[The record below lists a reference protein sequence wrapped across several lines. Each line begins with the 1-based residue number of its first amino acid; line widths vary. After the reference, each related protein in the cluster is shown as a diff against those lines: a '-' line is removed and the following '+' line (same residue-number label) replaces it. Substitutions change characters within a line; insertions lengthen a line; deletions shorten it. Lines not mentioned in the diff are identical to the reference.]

1 MSSVFTDIHK
11 QYGSNSALRMG
22 GQESDLES
30 IVSSDVSMFMITMLS
45 GEFCRFSCHD

>member
-11 QYGSNSALRMG
+11 QYGSNSALRMS

-30 IVSSDVSMFMITMLS
+30 IVSSDVSVF
-45 GEFCRFSCHD
+45 GHDHNALR

>member
-1 MSSVFTDIHK
+1 MLSGEFSLYKPDIHK

-30 IVSSDVSMFMITMLS
+30 IVSSDVSMF
-45 GEFCRFSCHD
+45 GHDHNALR